1 MLIYLKYIPLYCPC
15 DTSVLG
21 RSKVY
26 FTTSNLYVGQPMKL
40 TLSELIKNVLNEGR
54 SRLYDHEAFKLL
66 ELSGF
71 PVPKTGL
78 AKNVD
83 DAVKIAES
91 IGYPIVLKIVSPQVL
106 HKSDVGG
113 VLLNVNSS
121 KEVSEGFNKIVS
133 NVKKHVPNAE
143 VYGILVQEMLPQG
156 LETIIGSTKDPVF
169 GNIMVF
175 GLGGIF
181 VEVLRDVSFRIA
193 PVDDNEALEM
203 INEIKSSKILAGFR
217 GSAPRDKK
225 ALAEII
231 VKLSKLVT
239 EIPQIK
245 EVDLNPVMVYE
256 EGKGAKIADAR
267 FIISKE

>member
-1 MLIYLKYIPLYCPC
+1 MGHLM
-15 DTSVLG
+15 S
-21 RSKVY
+21 
-26 FTTSNLYVGQPMKL
+26 L
-40 TLSELIKNVLNEGR
+40 TPRELIKNVLNEGR

-71 PVPKTGL
+71 PVPKSGL
-78 AKNVD
+78 AKGVD
-83 DAVKIAES
+83 DAVGIAES
-91 IGYPIVLKIVSPQVL
+91 IGYPVVLKIVSPQVI

-113 VLLNVNSS
+113 VLLNINSPS
-121 KEVSEGFNKIVS
+121 EVKEGFNKIIG
-133 NVKKHVPNAE
+133 NINKHIPNAE
-143 VYGILVQEMLPQG
+143 VYGVLVQEMLPQG

-193 PVDDNEALEM
+193 PVELDEAFEM
-203 INEIKSSKILAGFR
+203 IEEIRSSKVLAGFR
-217 GSAPRDKK
+217 GSAPRDKN
-225 ALAEII
+225 ALAELI

-239 EIPQIK
+239 EIPEIK
-245 EVDLNPVMVYE
+245 EVDLNPVIVYE

-267 FIISKE
+267 FIVSKE

>member
-1 MLIYLKYIPLYCPC
+1 M
-15 DTSVLG
+15 
-21 RSKVY
+21 
-26 FTTSNLYVGQPMKL
+26 NLTPR
-40 TLSELIKNVLNEGR
+40 ELIKNALDEGR
-54 SRLYDHEAFKLL
+54 SKLYDHEAFKLL

-78 AKNVD
+78 AKNLD
-83 DAVKIAES
+83 EAVKIAES
-91 IGYPIVLKIVSPQVL
+91 IGYPVVLKIVSPQVI

-113 VLLNVNSS
+113 VLLNIKSP
-121 KEVSEGFNKIVS
+121 KEVSEGFNKIIN
-133 NVKKHVPNAE
+133 NVKTHIPDAE
-143 VYGILVQEMLPQG
+143 IYGILVQEMLPQG
-156 LETIIGSTKDPVF
+156 LETIVGSTKDPVF

-193 PVDDNEALEM
+193 PVEFEEAFEM
-203 INEIKSSKILAGFR
+203 VNEIKSSKILSGFR
-217 GSAPRDKK
+217 GSLPRDKK
-225 ALAEII
+225 ALAEVI

-239 EIPQIK
+239 ENPEIR

-267 FIISKE
+267 FIISK

>member
-1 MLIYLKYIPLYCPC
+1 M
-15 DTSVLG
+15 
-21 RSKVY
+21 
-26 FTTSNLYVGQPMKL
+26 QL
-40 TLSELIKNVLNEGR
+40 TPRDLIKSALNEGR
-54 SRLYDHEAFKLL
+54 NRLYDHESFKLL

-71 PVPKTGL
+71 PVPKTAL
-78 AKNVD
+78 AKDVGE
-83 DAVKIAES
+83 AVKIAES
-91 IGYPIVLKIVSPQVL
+91 IGYPVVMKIVSPQVL

-113 VLLNVNSS
+113 VLLNINSP
-121 KEVSEGFNKIVS
+121 KDVAHGFNKIIN
-133 NVKKHVPNAE
+133 NVKKHIPNAE
-143 VYGILVQEMLPQG
+143 IYGILVQEMLPQG

-169 GNIMVF
+169 GPIMVF

-193 PVDDNEALEM
+193 PVEFDEALEM
-203 INEIKSSKILAGFR
+203 INEIRSSKILAGFR
-217 GSAPRDKK
+217 GSLPRDKK

-231 VKLSKLVT
+231 VSLSKLVT
-239 EIPQIK
+239 ENPEIK